1 MTYMLDL
8 TGVCN
13 HIAMLKRYMR
23 HLVSQLITLEKLKSS
38 ILFQMAETLM
48 LQVRTNIVM
57 LKARLITNYT
67 KVSNNRSTPF

>member
-1 MTYMLDL
+1 MLDL

-13 HIAMLKRYMR
+13 HTAMLKLYTR

-67 KVSNNRSTPF
+67 KVSNSRSTPF

>member
-1 MTYMLDL
+1 MLDL

-13 HIAMLKRYMR
+13 HTAMLKRYMR

-38 ILFQMAETLM
+38 ILFRMAETLM

-67 KVSNNRSTPF
+67 KVSNSRSTPF